1 MMPNHIMM
9 SAPAGGANGP
19 LQRMDEGQA
28 SQIKQKQAVEIAQH
42 TMDALPLYGL
52 RTLCT
57 ADSPPPHPQPA
68 PRLSV
73 VWQPFVFPLVQS
85 VLVKHGTGTLVS

>member
-19 LQRMDEGQA
+19 LQRMDEGRA

-42 TMDALPLYGL
+42 TMDALPL
-52 RTLCT
+52 
-57 ADSPPPHPQPA
+57 
-68 PRLSV
+68 
-73 VWQPFVFPLVQS
+73 
-85 VLVKHGTGTLVS
+85 